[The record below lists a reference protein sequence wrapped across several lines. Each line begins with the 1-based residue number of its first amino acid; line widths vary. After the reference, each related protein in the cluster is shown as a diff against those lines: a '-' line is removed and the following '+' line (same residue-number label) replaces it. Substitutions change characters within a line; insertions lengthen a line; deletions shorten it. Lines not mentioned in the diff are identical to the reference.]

1 MKNLL
6 DHDNLICTMFLL
18 NNPKTNKPE
27 LVVHFSNFENE
38 RDALNFASTFKED
51 TELHTDI
58 FPDISETIH

>member
-1 MKNLL
+1 
-6 DHDNLICTMFLL
+6 MFLL